1 MALLLDIFGFLS
13 VVLRGL
19 VLTAQSLTIGGIV
32 FLALLAY
39 PLRRELGANGDA
51 AFRRCCRLLLW
62 SASAF
67 AAVELAFVLLE
78 CVVLAGTVDI
88 SLAEALGAEFA
99 LFGMGAAATAALAAA
114 FARPPLQGWRLA
126 A

>member
-32 FLALLAY
+32 FITLLAY
-39 PLRRELGANGDA
+39 PLRRELGAIGEA

-88 SLAEALGAEFA
+88 SLAEALGAAFA
-99 LFGMGAAATAALAAA
+99 LRSEEHTSE
-114 FARPPLQGWRLA
+114 LQSQFH
-126 A
+126 